1 MKTLLIAI
9 AGLVVSACSSSTMA
23 MMTGNF
29 DTALE
34 LERGTGGI
42 RTLPDGRQAFTYG
55 IYKDAMAGAYKT
67 QGELEHARRYNI
79 GTWMAETKNCPK
91 GYTVTKRRE
100 EASGP
105 NTLIVYEGVC
115 K

>member
-1 MKTLLIAI
+1 
-9 AGLVVSACSSSTMA
+9 
-23 MMTGNF
+23 
-29 DTALE
+29 
-34 LERGTGGI
+34 
-42 RTLPDGRQAFTYG
+42 
-55 IYKDAMAGAYKT
+55 MAGAYKT